1 MKNKLLIRA
10 LSALSVT
17 MAFTACRVALETDLQ
32 NAYESTT
39 RRSVGSQMVLAATL
53 EAPEGET
60 KTSLNSSQ
68 VLWTAGD
75 QIEVFYAGGYHAT
88 YTLQASSAGKAEGL
102 FECSSEP
109 PLLQDGTCYA
119 VYPASAAVSISGSNI
134 SINIPQAQT
143 LTAGTFGNGANIAV
157 AKAEHIGDVLHFK
170 NVLGAVCIQLSSSIT
185 ATRVRIQTKG
195 AEYLCGSGTV
205 NMSGDVPSLSIA
217 TGTTDNQI
225 VEATGSATGTA
236 FYLMLPPDALASGFI
251 TQVAVGNNA
260 MLKEAPVSAS
270 NKITRSGIVAMPD
283 FAFESQVPSSF
294 LNISAIPFGYW
305 GAISS
310 DPTFAFNKAT
320 SQYATKVGTSNRTF
334 RMQDFSTQ
342 KMYSIFLPKAPALGL
357 GVDDSFTV
365 TLESVVGSTYTAP
378 ADAGTFRLVQ
388 KTSNAGWFVSSDN
401 TKGFIIP
408 LED

>member
-1 MKNKLLIRA
+1 MKNKMLIRA

-32 NAYESTT
+32 NAYQSTI
-39 RRSVGSQMVLAATL
+39 RRSSGPQMVLVATM
-53 EAPEGET
+53 ETPEGET
-60 KTSLNSSQ
+60 KTSLSSLQ
-68 VLWTAGD
+68 VLWTSGD
-75 QIEVFYAGGYHAT
+75 KIKVFNSTNPEGIE
-88 YTLQASSAGKAEGL
+88 YTLSSGSGQVVGEFTGDALSGGGP
-102 FECSSEP
+102 F
-109 PLLQDGTCYA
+109 YA
-119 VYPASAAVSISGSNI
+119 VYPASAAGTLSGSSV
-134 SINIPQAQT
+134 SINIPQGQT

-157 AKAEHIGDVLHFK
+157 AKANNLSDALNFK
-170 NVLGAVCIQLSSSIT
+170 NVLGAVCIRLSSSIT

-195 AEYLCGSGTV
+195 TEYLCGSGTV

-236 FYLMLPPDALASGFI
+236 FYLMLPPNALAKGFI
-251 TQVAVGNNA
+251 TQVAAGSNA
-260 MLKEAPVSAS
+260 MLKEAPTSES
-270 NKITRSGIVAMPD
+270 NKITRSGIVAMPEL
-283 FAFESQVPSSF
+283 AFVNQVPSSF
-294 LNISAIPFGYW
+294 LNLSAPFGYW

-310 DPTFAFNKAT
+310 DPTFAFNNAT
-320 SQYATKVGTSNRTF
+320 SQYATKVGTSDRTF
-334 RMQDFSTQ
+334 RMQDFSTPTPE
-342 KMYSIFLPKAPALGL
+342 MYSFLLPKAPALGL

-401 TKGFIIP
+401 TKGFIIS

>member
-39 RRSVGSQMVLAATL
+39 RRSSGAQMVLVATM
-53 EAPEGET
+53 ETPEGET
-60 KTSLNSSQ
+60 KTTLSGSQ
-68 VLWTAGD
+68 VLWKAGD
-75 QIEVFYAGGYHAT
+75 QIEIFDSGTGRV
-88 YTLQASSAGKAEGL
+88 TLTLDPECDGQAVGEFTGTM
-102 FECSSEP
+102 
-109 PLLQDGTCYA
+109 LLGSGPYYA
-119 VYPASAAVSISGSNI
+119 VYPASAAVSRSSNNL
-134 SINIPQAQT
+134 SINIPQKQT
-143 LTAGTFGNGANIAV
+143 LTAGSFGNGNNIAV
-157 AKAEHIGDVLHFK
+157 AKIASLDDALHFK

-205 NMSGDVPSLSIA
+205 DMSGDVPSLSIA

-225 VEATGSATGTA
+225 VEANGSASGTS
-236 FYLMLPPDALASGFI
+236 FYLMLPPNALASGFI
-251 TQVAVGNNA
+251 TQVAVGDNA
-260 MLKEAPVSAS
+260 MLKEAPASES

-294 LNISAIPFGYW
+294 LNISAAPFGYW

-320 SQYATKVGTSNRTF
+320 SQYATKVGTSDRTF

-342 KMYSIFLPKAPALGL
+342 KMYSFVLPKALGL
-357 GVDDSFTV
+357 GLDGGYTV

-401 TKGFIIP
+401 TKGFIIS